1 MFHTVLG
8 ITPPKPEH
16 ERAYLL
22 LWIAALVVVATD
34 RMVSLV
40 LLIVPRIMR

>member
-16 ERAYLL
+16 ERRYLL
-22 LWIAALVVVATD
+22 MWSIALVLIILIMVA
-34 RMVSLV
+34 V
-40 LLIVPRIMR
+40 LLLVVQQIMH

>member
-22 LWIAALVVVATD
+22 LWTAAMVMVLLIMVA
-34 RMVSLV
+34 LV